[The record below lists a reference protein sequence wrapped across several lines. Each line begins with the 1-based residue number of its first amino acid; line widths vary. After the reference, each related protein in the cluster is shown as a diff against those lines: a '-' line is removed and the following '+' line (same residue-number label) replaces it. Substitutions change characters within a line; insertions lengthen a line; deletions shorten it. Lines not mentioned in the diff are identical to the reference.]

1 VLGWAAKELAGF
13 AGRDRKHARALRM
26 TVQNMKNA
34 FERYTELIAEETT
47 FTVISPSCDEL
58 E

>member
-1 VLGWAAKELAGF
+1 VIVNTQEHFG
-13 AGRDRKHARALRM
+13 M

-47 FTVISPSCDEL
+47 FAVISPSCDEL

>member
-1 VLGWAAKELAGF
+1 VTINTQEPFGI
-13 AGRDRKHARALRM
+13 

-47 FTVISPSCDEL
+47 FTVISSSCDEL